1 MIFLKSL
8 ENDGILIEIDIS
20 DIMHEFSMN
29 VDNKAKVNILPYE
42 AKIKSKHGTRV
53 KFIIDGENDFE
64 VAVQAKY
71 KKKNPQT
78 IPENLNHK
86 QNKILKKY
94 NSKIEK
100 SSDLIYKYGMEN
112 LSNKEQKSIERNIR
126 NIWQ

>member
-20 DIMHEFSMN
+20 DTMHEFSMN
-29 VDNKAKVNILPYE
+29 VDNKAKVNILSYE

-71 KKKNPQT
+71 EKKNPQT

>member
-8 ENDGILIEIDIS
+8 ENDSILIEIDIS

-71 KKKNPQT
+71 EKKNPQT
-78 IPENLNHK
+78 IP
-86 QNKILKKY
+86 LKKY

>member
-1 MIFLKSL
+1 M
-8 ENDGILIEIDIS
+8 
-20 DIMHEFSMN
+20 
-29 VDNKAKVNILPYE
+29 
-42 AKIKSKHGTRV
+42 
-53 KFIIDGENDFE
+53 
-64 VAVQAKY
+64 AVQAKY
-71 KKKNPQT
+71 EKKNPQT

-86 QNKILKKY
+86 QKKILKKN

>member
-29 VDNKAKVNILPYE
+29 VDNKAKVNILPYK

-71 KKKNPQT
+71 EKKNPQT